1 MGRTGFWGVVVVV
14 VVVAWDGMGWDG
26 KWDGDRTQQNKQS
39 VASRQFIT
47 GLW

>member
-1 MGRTGFWGVVVVV
+1 MGRTGFWVVV
-14 VVVAWDGMGWDG
+14 VVVAWDGMGW
-26 KWDGDRTQQNKQS
+26 GDRTQQNKQS